1 MLTNYTI
8 YCRYPVL
15 QKYNE
20 MVDFILRKWTYLE
33 REMVS
38 KIGKVRYEHISKIRG
53 EEARNH
59 DFFRAGEVWAKKGTM
74 LLIHT
79 NKIVICSCKDLL
91 FWPFK
96 LLKYAEIDTKCIY
109 FQLRT
114 DAKI

>member
-1 MLTNYTI
+1 MDI
-8 YCRYPVL
+8 S
-15 QKYNE
+15 
-20 MVDFILRKWTYLE
+20 RKGDCFKNW
-33 REMVS
+33 
-38 KIGKVRYEHISKIRG
+38 KFKIRTHFKNKRG
-53 EEARNH
+53 TGRDH